1 MKLMKKFLKSLFI
14 SASIVAS
21 AQAADVAPLEFSGVS
36 SPETMQKYWDKLM
49 SFKMWGTNGIQM
61 GHASTPDISGAIGTA
76 DGNMVLINGD
86 HNLGGPI
93 YVGGSI
99 EFGDG
104 PDRFLSG
111 PVRVTQNFAVGQ
123 NSNKFYGKYCIEG
136 SISKKNKTTDDL
148 NNDFKENGEWIGH
161 YYSGNNAKTDA
172 CAYDSV
178 PEVPTYLSIPDVPA
192 LPENAVVIPNNDN
205 NGNVLINGTRY
216 FLVPPV
222 IDGKKMYDFY
232 INGNLQF
239 GNNGRLVVVM
249 QSASSLARYFING
262 VINVTSSSQIQ
273 IAYVNKDAYYEDG
286 EWKNLKP
293 SEYTYVENKDYAG
306 NVLFHSKKAMTWPSM
321 NGDAFFQG
329 SFISLQ
335 TMELKSNLVLAG
347 QLLAK
352 NLIIG
357 HEFDGKSFRYVPFD
371 PPILKLE
378 PEVGTKLEFPENDDF
393 VVVPIKLEFPAKVN
407 VYFDY
412 CFEVHSNCN
421 TTGKACID
429 DIGVADEDEVNHP
442 RPICGQGEPGK
453 VAILQDHDAPDI
465 TNPNVSVWIKA
476 LVDDLQEG
484 DEIVNLVVSNLS
496 GAVMPGDKREG
507 VFPLTIVDADR
518 EPKTKSDSIVA
529 VEDEL
534 YTFAKEKF
542 AYSSVFNK
550 EEKGIMIVSLP
561 EKGTLLYKG
570 APIEVADKFIPVDSL
585 AEGDLQY
592 LGDKDGFS
600 GTTKFHTFFKFKVV
614 DEDSRLSKT
623 VDSIKVYVIPVNDA
637 PVVNDTIFDVVENST
652 EMDAVLEVPDVDD
665 SKFDFAFD
673 ESDPNY
679 EEVSSLFTID
689 GYGRVQI
696 KDGAVL
702 NFEVK
707 NEYTIKVKVT
717 DEAST
722 TNGAGKETVSAQVTI
737 KILDDNEKPVIRDT
751 TLFVAE
757 NVAPETEVGK
767 VTATDE
773 DTWTKFTY
781 SLADTSAS
789 GKDPVATLFTIDGNG
804 LIQVAEGADL
814 NYEERNEYTILAI
827 VHDNGIEKGFDKDL
841 YDTATI
847 TIKINDVNEDPK
859 FDNVKDEYNVV
870 ENTPVPS
877 IFATVLVFDPDAK
890 DVGNLNVSLTDNKK
904 VENVVSAEDLFTVTV
919 VPSANADSAKYG
931 YVKIAVKSDVD
942 YEALYANHFD
952 AEAQKVLFDV
962 TLHLVD
968 ESGVEVTAVTRI
980 RVDDSNEAPTIE
992 DAEFAVDENST
1003 VNTEVGALKVTD
1015 PDAYNEAFRDLVYNI
1030 VDEGVPFVMDSNRVL
1045 VNGELNHEVTTTY
1058 TFKVAVKDRNLET
1071 LTDTADVI
1079 VTIVN
1084 VNENPDITCKADDD
1098 NCNGPFYVD
1107 ENSATGT
1114 EIHSFAISDVDADD
1128 AGKLTATLS
1137 DNGTT
1142 GADTLFDVVVNDANT
1157 EVSIVVKNIATLD
1170 YEKINPTHEVVITV
1184 IDAAGLT
1191 DTLIRTI
1198 HVNDVNEK
1206 PILADKN
1213 FTPDENIVDGD
1224 VVGEMVADEP
1234 DTKNEEFRHLEYTI
1248 ITENMPF
1255 AMDTNKIVV
1264 SDASS
1269 LNFETSP
1276 VFEFEVEVKNC
1287 EKNATTGLYTEK
1299 CLADTANVKVSL
1311 QDVNEKPD
1319 IACKT
1324 GDANCNGPFYIDE
1337 NSETG
1342 TEIHTFA
1349 ISDVDAD
1356 DTGKLTVS
1364 LSDNGTTGADTL
1376 FTVKVNEA
1384 NTEVSIV
1391 VLDISKLDFEKI
1403 NPKHEVVLTVTDAAG
1418 LTDTLIRT
1426 IYVNDV
1432 NEAPVIADNAF
1443 EPDENLNNGDVVG
1456 EMVVDEPDTKN
1467 EEFRHLDYAVITPDM
1482 PFAMD
1487 GNKVIVTDATK
1498 LDFETSPVF
1507 TFQVE
1512 VKNCEKN
1519 ATTGKYTE
1527 KCLADTADVTV
1538 TLQDVNE
1545 NPDIKC
1551 FAGDTNCDGPY
1562 NVNENSKTG
1571 YAIHPFS
1578 ISDVDAADAGKL
1590 TATLSDNS
1598 KTAPTGAD
1606 SLFTVKLSAT
1616 NDSLYIVVKDG
1627 SKLDYEK
1634 VKSTHE
1640 VLITLSDAAGLTDT
1654 LIRTIHVIDVN
1665 EKPTVKDAEFAV
1677 NENSK
1682 KGDSVGVVNASDP
1695 DVLNPDFGTL
1705 YYSLL
1710 DSTVGAAEL
1719 FDIDN
1724 SGKITVAEN
1733 ANLNYET
1740 DSVYY
1745 VKVRVTDKELSDTA
1759 TVKITLKD
1767 VSEKPKIIIDDDD
1780 DGEDDSDSICVAH
1793 CDTTGRGS
1801 DPSDPESKKTLTVA
1815 VNENSPT
1822 NTEVFSYV
1830 VDDEDLGEVGML
1842 SVSLK
1847 DERNSGTD
1855 SLFKIEMKKVDEKWK
1870 VVVSVKDGGKLDY
1883 EKIDPRHEVTVI
1895 VTDPNGLQD
1904 SIRRVI
1910 EVRDVNE
1917 APTFVTWPFE
1927 FTEHNEPNVVVGH
1940 VEHGE
1945 DVDTMA
1951 ISGVKTPDF
1960 YIHDQFKLTGGA
1972 NGADTLFT
1980 LLPNGDLV
1988 ANKRF
1993 DFETDPHEYAIYI
2006 TLSDTLMP
2014 DLTETDTVWIT
2025 LLDKNETPWIETETV
2040 DVDENVKKG
2049 TVVDTVKADDYDLYD
2064 TVLTFTLVEDHSGC
2078 FDVAKSGVITVKVD
2092 KCNALDYEKNTELP
2106 IKVKVTDTKGAS
2118 ETKTIR
2124 VVINDVNEA
2133 PHITDQTISVPENHK
2148 INTVVDTVKAED
2160 PDKDPKYTDLTYTV
2174 IGGDTTVFKV
2184 NPKTGELIL
2193 KDSLDY
2199 ETKKEYSLTVRVDD
2213 GEFADTAKVTIKVTN
2228 IPEKSEVVIVSLEN
2242 IDTTYAYPDTVYT
2255 NKPDATITW
2264 TQDKEV
2270 MSMDTTFTPGKNV
2283 IIITYKDPAKDTPG
2297 SDTLIVFYSSAAPE
2311 VIVTANADEV
2321 TARNIYTIVEKTN
2334 DADTSI
2340 YVNDTKNDIRVTIR
2354 DSVSKKDSTFVV
2366 KLDLDTLHVSSNV
2379 YKKVEKVAEGSIA
2392 LNETPSRGVVK
2403 TPINGNEVQVAYK
2416 ELVGGDTVEVTYKTD
2431 LKGDVVKTAV
2441 INEKGKVD
2449 SIEVI
2454 TVSYNTVIDGKM
2466 VKVSYQADAVTGA
2479 VLVQD
2484 ASGNL
2489 MTESAASKSASKDK
2503 KNDKSSDVARYQVTY
2518 EYEDASHNTVVVTYA
2533 VDEKGSMVTN
2543 AEGDKGY
2550 TVSYTYVNKYGNAAT
2565 QSVYIV
2571 LDQVGPSVKIL
2582 SPEDGSVIRSN
2593 FVNVVWT
2600 VNGEEQDTL
2609 TVQGLEKGANVIV
2622 RFYRDKAG
2630 NEASDTVFVVMK
2642 DGKNVDIS
2650 VEQPVTEMTPE
2661 KVEEYYAENP
2671 PVEGQT
2677 FAVSIRNPSTDTE
2690 VETLIGGSFKT
2701 KKGSGETP
2709 YPGVTGAKHL
2719 GPTLA
2724 LDVKLPSVSDVGGL
2738 ATMDDLLSSDGLVPL
2753 DGVDAD
2759 NSEKITVEEFVD
2771 TYCEDGFKITSD
2783 MENMNLY
2790 RSKMDVH
2797 IWIYTSLGS
2806 FVDYFSFTQDLND
2819 PTYPNEA
2826 GMLQMFF
2833 EMKPG
2838 KDGNMRTE
2846 DGRLYAT
2853 GAYLYKV
2860 QAKIRSELRCTLPP
2874 VKDAT
2879 GKKRGDVIKSDD
2891 DLLKPFG
2898 YKRPREK

>member
-14 SASIVAS
+14 SAAIVAS
-21 AQAADVAPLEFSGVS
+21 AQAVEVAPLYFVDAQGNRIAADLQQEYWNYLVKYKLFGNDFVKTGNRVIIHDESGWTGSNGYFSAEQPDGQGASV
-36 SPETMQKYWDKLM
+36 
-49 SFKMWGTNGIQM
+49 GTQ
-61 GHASTPDISGAIGTA
+61 
-76 DGNMVLINGD
+76 
-86 HNLGGPI
+86 LGGPI
-93 YVGGSI
+93 VVAGKITTGDGYKFTTGPIRGGSFQSGQNCNNCYYAAPI
-99 EFGDG
+99 CLDNTSVTGGGTAGFQAQPISNCPDQPSANTAVSIPRLDWPASPTVADIKISANNGEQRIVVPDPVDG
-104 PDRFLSG
+104 SKAPYDMYMDSILTGIGGTDGAKITVSMPAG
-111 PVRVTQNFAVGQ
+111 GRVTRIFVHQIQLGNHTVIQ
-123 NSNKFYGKYCIEG
+123 IVYRTPQEDG
-136 SISKKNKTTDDL
+136 S
-148 NNDFKENGEWIGH
+148 
-161 YYSGNNAKTDA
+161 
-172 CAYDSV
+172 V
-178 PEVPTYLSIPDVPA
+178 VEVPAEKYT
-192 LPENAVVIPNNDN
+192 
-205 NGNVLINGTRY
+205 
-216 FLVPPV
+216 
-222 IDGKKMYDFY
+222 
-232 INGNLQF
+232 GNLLF
-239 GNNGRLVVVM
+239 YTDHDINIKNTDNSDLLGTYISTGRIFL
-249 QSASSLARYFING
+249 QSNIN
-262 VINVTSSSQIQ
+262 
-273 IAYVNKDAYYEDG
+273 
-286 EWKNLKP
+286 
-293 SEYTYVENKDYAG
+293 
-306 NVLFHSKKAMTWPSM
+306 F
-321 NGDAFFQG
+321 
-329 SFISLQ
+329 
-335 TMELKSNLVLAG
+335 AG
-347 QLLAK
+347 QLIANELVVG
-352 NLIIG
+352 N
-357 HEFDGKSFRYVPFD
+357 EFDGTSFVFVPID
-371 PPILKLE
+371 PPVLDLK
-378 PEVGTKLEFPENDDF
+378 PQADTPLEFPENDLL
-393 VVVPIKLEFPAKVN
+393 VKVPIALDTPAPADV
-407 VYFDY
+407 FIDY
-412 CFEVHSNCN
+412 CFDLQNSSAKESDF
-421 TTGKACID
+421 KL
-429 DIGVADEDEVNHP
+429 EDGYSYPKSKGHLF
-442 RPICGQGEPGK
+442 PICGQDMGK
-453 VAILQDHDAPDI
+453 VTILKDAKTPADAPD
-465 TNPNVSVWIKA
+465 VSVWINVAK
-476 LVDDLQEG
+476 DDLVERPN
-484 DEIVNLVVSNLS
+484 ETLRLKITNIS
-496 GAVMPGDKREG
+496 GAVLPGNKLDG
-507 VFPLTIVDADR
+507 YFDLIIVDANV
-518 EPKTKSDSIVA
+518 EPTSEDFEIVA
-529 VEDEL
+529 TEDEVF
-534 YTFAKEKF
+534 TFD
-542 AYSSVFNK
+542 SSMFKYESAFDKVK
-550 EEKGIMIVSLP
+550 QGIVIMSLP
-561 EKGTLLYKG
+561 EKGFLLSNGDTLTSSDLN
-570 APIEVADKFIPVDSL
+570 KFIPIN
-585 AEGDLQY
+585 ETTNIDLQFIAA
-592 LGDKDGFS
+592 KDEYGVSPAYTSF
-600 GTTKFHTFFKFKVV
+600 TFKMKDADNVVSENPYTVTVKVN
-614 DEDSRLSKT
+614 
-623 VDSIKVYVIPVNDA
+623 PVNDA
-637 PVVNDTIFDVVENST
+637 PVVNDATFEVVENST
-652 EMDAVLEVPDVDD
+652 EMDAVLEVKDVDD

-673 ESDPNY
+673 ESDANY
-679 EEVSSLFTID
+679 EEVNSLFSID
-689 GYGRVQI
+689 NYGRIQV
-696 KDGAVL
+696 KDGVVL
-702 NFEVK
+702 NFEAK

-717 DEAST
+717 DQAST
-722 TNGAGKETVSAQVTI
+722 TDGAGKETVSAQVTI

-757 NVAPETEVGK
+757 NVAPEAEVGK

-841 YDTATI
+841 YDTAII
-847 TIKINDVNEDPK
+847 TIKINDVNENPK

-870 ENTPVPS
+870 ENTPVTS
-877 IFATVLVFDPDAK
+877 IFANVLVFDPDAK

-904 VENVVSAEDLFTVTV
+904 VENVVSAEDLFDVVV
-919 VPSANADSAKYG
+919 VPSASADSVGYA
-931 YVKIAVKSDVD
+931 YVKISVKSAID
-942 YEALYANHFD
+942 YEALYADHFD
-952 AEAQKVLFDV
+952 ADAQKVLFDV

-1128 AGKLTATLS
+1128 AGKLTAALS

-1527 KCLADTADVTV
+1527 KCLADTADVIV
-1538 TLQDVNE
+1538 TLKDVNE

-1562 NVNENSKTG
+1562 NVNENSRTG

-1590 TATLSDNS
+1590 TAILSDNS

-1682 KGDSVGVVNASDP
+1682 KGDSVGVVEASDP
-1695 DVLNPDFGTL
+1695 DVLNPNFGTL

-1719 FDIDN
+1719 FDIDG

-1870 VVVSVKDGGKLDY
+1870 VVVSVKDGDKLDY

-2064 TVLTFTLVEDHSGC
+2064 TVLTFTLVEDHS
-2078 FDVAKSGVITVKVD
+2078 
-2092 KCNALDYEKNTELP
+2092 
-2106 IKVKVTDTKGAS
+2106 
-2118 ETKTIR
+2118 
-2124 VVINDVNEA
+2124 
-2133 PHITDQTISVPENHK
+2133 
-2148 INTVVDTVKAED
+2148 
-2160 PDKDPKYTDLTYTV
+2160 
-2174 IGGDTTVFKV
+2174 
-2184 NPKTGELIL
+2184 
-2193 KDSLDY
+2193 
-2199 ETKKEYSLTVRVDD
+2199 
-2213 GEFADTAKVTIKVTN
+2213 
-2228 IPEKSEVVIVSLEN
+2228 
-2242 IDTTYAYPDTVYT
+2242 
-2255 NKPDATITW
+2255 
-2264 TQDKEV
+2264 
-2270 MSMDTTFTPGKNV
+2270 
-2283 IIITYKDPAKDTPG
+2283 
-2297 SDTLIVFYSSAAPE
+2297 
-2311 VIVTANADEV
+2311 
-2321 TARNIYTIVEKTN
+2321 
-2334 DADTSI
+2334 
-2340 YVNDTKNDIRVTIR
+2340 
-2354 DSVSKKDSTFVV
+2354 
-2366 KLDLDTLHVSSNV
+2366 
-2379 YKKVEKVAEGSIA
+2379 
-2392 LNETPSRGVVK
+2392 
-2403 TPINGNEVQVAYK
+2403 
-2416 ELVGGDTVEVTYKTD
+2416 
-2431 LKGDVVKTAV
+2431 
-2441 INEKGKVD
+2441 
-2449 SIEVI
+2449 
-2454 TVSYNTVIDGKM
+2454 
-2466 VKVSYQADAVTGA
+2466 
-2479 VLVQD
+2479 
-2484 ASGNL
+2484 
-2489 MTESAASKSASKDK
+2489 
-2503 KNDKSSDVARYQVTY
+2503 
-2518 EYEDASHNTVVVTYA
+2518 
-2533 VDEKGSMVTN
+2533 
-2543 AEGDKGY
+2543 
-2550 TVSYTYVNKYGNAAT
+2550 
-2565 QSVYIV
+2565 
-2571 LDQVGPSVKIL
+2571 
-2582 SPEDGSVIRSN
+2582 
-2593 FVNVVWT
+2593 
-2600 VNGEEQDTL
+2600 
-2609 TVQGLEKGANVIV
+2609 
-2622 RFYRDKAG
+2622 
-2630 NEASDTVFVVMK
+2630 
-2642 DGKNVDIS
+2642 
-2650 VEQPVTEMTPE
+2650 
-2661 KVEEYYAENP
+2661 
-2671 PVEGQT
+2671 
-2677 FAVSIRNPSTDTE
+2677 
-2690 VETLIGGSFKT
+2690 
-2701 KKGSGETP
+2701 
-2709 YPGVTGAKHL
+2709 
-2719 GPTLA
+2719 
-2724 LDVKLPSVSDVGGL
+2724 
-2738 ATMDDLLSSDGLVPL
+2738 
-2753 DGVDAD
+2753 
-2759 NSEKITVEEFVD
+2759 
-2771 TYCEDGFKITSD
+2771 
-2783 MENMNLY
+2783 
-2790 RSKMDVH
+2790 
-2797 IWIYTSLGS
+2797 
-2806 FVDYFSFTQDLND
+2806 
-2819 PTYPNEA
+2819 
-2826 GMLQMFF
+2826 
-2833 EMKPG
+2833 
-2838 KDGNMRTE
+2838 
-2846 DGRLYAT
+2846 
-2853 GAYLYKV
+2853 
-2860 QAKIRSELRCTLPP
+2860 
-2874 VKDAT
+2874 
-2879 GKKRGDVIKSDD
+2879 
-2891 DLLKPFG
+2891 
-2898 YKRPREK
+2898 